1 MRFKSGGIQNTD
13 IALFCFSFK
22 IKAKNNSNDVETLK
36 VYSICVIDL
45 IVFAFEINI
54 QECLLW

>member
-13 IALFCFSFK
+13 IALFCVSFK

>member
-13 IALFCFSFK
+13 IVFFFHLK
-22 IKAKNNSNDVETLK
+22 QKLKNSNDVETLK
-36 VYSICVIDL
+36 DYSICVIDL

-54 QECLLW
+54 